1 MTQGW
6 VYDDK
11 IFIFRWTVFFTLQS
25 KHLWMKQHV
34 SNKQLSVKK
43 AGYASN
49 FTPNSVVATIHPDPR
64 HSDSTFNF
72 TPGKGIC
79 TVTKPSATR
88 AELYRGSL
96 RSFALILKAIFTLHQ
111 KDCTYGLSY
120 HIFLVLTTEPSRSVY
135 CNFSRESSSHKGYFF
150 PGMRNYLCSQTVHH
164 FPIWIEIKRV
174 FPI

>member
-1 MTQGW
+1 
-6 VYDDK
+6 
-11 IFIFRWTVFFTLQS
+11 
-25 KHLWMKQHV
+25 MKWHV

-49 FTPNSVVATIHPDPR
+49 FTPNSVVATIHTDPR

-79 TVTKPSATR
+79 AVTKTSATR

-96 RSFALILKAIFTLHQ
+96 RSFPLILKAIFTLHQ
-111 KDCTYGLSY
+111 KDCTYGHISY
-120 HIFLVLTTEPSRSVY
+120 HIFLVLTPNRAEVCTVISAGKAAPTKEI
-135 CNFSRESSSHKGYFF
+135 F